1 MDAQF
6 LIPFLGGFIA
16 GTVFGA
22 LLLLWVL
29 FKLMQKM
36 ARLGS
41 EVTERE
47 KTQAEKADA
56 VKHVFMWNPRNP
68 DGNPGGGD

>member
-1 MDAQF
+1 VDAQF

-16 GTVFGA
+16 GIVFGA
-22 LLLLWVL
+22 LLVLWVL

-47 KTQAEKADA
+47 RTQADSLKNAY
-56 VKHVFMWNPRNP
+56 MWNPRNP
-68 DGNPGGGD
+68 DGNPRGGD